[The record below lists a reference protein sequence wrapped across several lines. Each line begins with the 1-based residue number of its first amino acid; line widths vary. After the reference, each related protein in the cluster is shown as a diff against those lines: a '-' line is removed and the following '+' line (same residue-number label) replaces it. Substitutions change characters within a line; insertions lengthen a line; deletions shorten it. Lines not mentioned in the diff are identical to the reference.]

1 VHLKRKENKN
11 LNWKFIS
18 NLCSNVVFKA
28 LRKAESVKQK
38 SCIATE
44 SLFGEKLREAVDETL
59 LALGDS
65 ARDAIYYHLEKA
77 FNVKRENIHEQVEEF
92 AKALENMLGPG
103 ARLLEIQIMKSLHRK
118 IRKPLP
124 LKKKKDLTFTE
135 YVVAAKKSLE
145 QQRKG

>member
-1 VHLKRKENKN
+1 M
-11 LNWKFIS
+11 
-18 NLCSNVVFKA
+18 
-28 LRKAESVKQK
+28 KQK
-38 SCIATE
+38 DCIVTE
-44 SLFGEKLREAVDETL
+44 KSLFGEKLREAVDETL
-59 LALGDS
+59 LALGDP
-65 ARDAIYYHLEKA
+65 ARQAVYYHLEKG

-92 AKALENMLGPG
+92 AKALESMFGSG

-135 YVVAAKKSLE
+135 YVVAAKKSFE